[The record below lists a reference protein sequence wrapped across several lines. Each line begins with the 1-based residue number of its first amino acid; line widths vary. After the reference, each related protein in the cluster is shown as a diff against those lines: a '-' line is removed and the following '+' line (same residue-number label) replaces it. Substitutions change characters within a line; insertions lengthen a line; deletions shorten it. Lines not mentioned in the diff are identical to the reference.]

1 MVLLPDVKVYCG
13 LHSVYRRS
21 EAALPARVEEVH
33 HAKEEGIIFDL
44 IQNPKEILA
53 DENGWINGIRLLKW
67 NLASRMNPA
76 AEDR

>member
-1 MVLLPDVKVYCG
+1 M
-13 LHSVYRRS
+13 
-21 EAALPARVEEVH
+21 H